1 MDDSSSY
8 LCSFHFAKSEA
19 KAAGILLWVFLEVN
33 HKSVACRLRL
43 GLSTGRLMNS
53 PGLSDKLGYQ
63 RVNLVE
69 KKIYL
74 SFLVTA
80 AEPELA
86 TGIYFVNS
94 EQLQDLL

>member
-1 MDDSSSY
+1 MDNSSSY
-8 LCSFHFAKSEA
+8 LCSFPFAKSEA
-19 KAAGILLWVFLEVN
+19 KAAGILVGFFGVN

-43 GLSTGRLMNS
+43 ALSTGRLMNS
-53 PGLSDKLGYQ
+53 PGLSDNLGYQ

-86 TGIYFVNS
+86 TGIYFLNS
-94 EQLQDLL
+94 EQLRALL